1 MGAKFIYSKLPAD
14 KFIIADKGC
23 DSVGYRAALQ
33 VKGITSCIPHGK
45 GRRVM
50 NKYSKTS
57 YKQRDKVETC
67 SAFFEYWRRIA
78 TRYDRCVDIFMAA
91 ITIAASIIS
100 WI

>member
-1 MGAKFIYSKLPAD
+1 
-14 KFIIADKGC
+14 
-23 DSVGYRAALQ
+23 
-33 VKGITSCIPHGK
+33 
-45 GRRVM
+45 M

-100 WI
+100 WKVIAFEGVAKGAIASV